1 MSETLA
7 SLLLSSPTDRDMQRK
22 IGPSTIGSP
31 CKKCIAEALKGTFVE
46 TEQKRQR
53 YWAGAAIGTAV
64 HLYLEERAPL
74 FIPELITERKVTIGE
89 LKGYGW
95 ISGTADGVLPPDVPF
110 YPVDKWTMLDWKT
123 TQREK
128 LTWIRQAA
136 LFPPEAG
143 ENAKLKEARFKLE
156 SYFGQTHLYAY
167 GMVQAG
173 VPVESILIS
182 FIARDAKTEE
192 DFFEVSLDYDE
203 EYALAVW
210 DRLVYIW
217 KHLDKKEFEG
227 HPSCFTHGKE
237 TRT

>member
-1 MSETLA
+1 VSETLA
-7 SLLLSSPTDRDMQRK
+7 SLLLSSPTERDKQSK

-31 CKKCIAEALKGTFVE
+31 CNKCIAEALHRPVNDTAPS
-46 TEQKRQR
+46 RQQ

-64 HLYLEERAPL
+64 HLYLEHRAPL
-74 FIPELITERKVTIGE
+74 FFPELITEKKVKIGE
-89 LKGYGW
+89 LLGYGW
-95 ISGTADGVLPPDVPF
+95 ISGTADGVLPPNDSF
-110 YPVDKWTMLDWKT
+110 YPVDVWTMLDWKT

-136 LFPPEAG
+136 LYAPEPG
-143 ENAKLKEARFKLE
+143 ENKKLQEARFKLE

-182 FIARDAKTEE
+182 FIARDAKTED
-192 DFFEVSLDYDE
+192 DFFEVTLDYDE

-217 KHLDKKEFEG
+217 ENLDTETWRG

-237 TRT
+237 LR